1 MGISATIR
9 YLKFLVNTLM
19 KINEITQ
26 VNLQALKESLEKSNT
41 TGVSTDN
48 LMAIAEQHVN
58 GTWGK
63 AMTLEESLAEDQRI
77 LAEAL
82 GK

>member
-1 MGISATIR
+1 
-9 YLKFLVNTLM
+9 M

-26 VNLQALKESLEKSNT
+26 VNLQALKESLEQSNS

-48 LMAIAEQHVN
+48 LMAIVEQHVN
-58 GTWGK
+58 GTWSK

-77 LAEAL
+77 LAEAM